1 MLRVIFFIVYIMMF
15 YDILNLD
22 VFNNLIRYDNDD
34 LDMFYLGFVL
44 IYKEIFYFIKFLL

>member
-1 MLRVIFFIVYIMMF
+1 MF

-34 LDMFYLGFVL
+34 LDMFYLGFCFD
-44 IYKEIFYFIKFLL
+44 IYRNILF